1 MEKKNVKIK
10 ALLTELG
17 KLSDAEIETFAKES
31 VVPNKVPE
39 DSIVRKVV
47 EKIWGEYSISR
58 MIIVKAFITNI
69 LVDRKNNQTTGDKN

>member
-31 VVPNKVPE
+31 VLN
-39 DSIVRKVV
+39 
-47 EKIWGEYSISR
+47 Y
-58 MIIVKAFITNI
+58 
-69 LVDRKNNQTTGDKN
+69 

>member
-47 EKIWGEYSISR
+47 EKI
-58 MIIVKAFITNI
+58 
-69 LVDRKNNQTTGDKN
+69 

>member
-17 KLSDAEIETFAKES
+17 KLSDEEIETFAKES

-47 EKIWGEYSISR
+47 EKIYGEYSISR